1 MKKTKSIKFIC
12 AIVIATLAIMLLV
25 INSISSVS
33 AYYNA
38 PNKLIVKGSSEINF
52 KPDSAS
58 VCLGVETVNSNL
70 TVAQK
75 ENAETME
82 KVIETLT
89 NNGIDK
95 NEIKTTSYNIFKQHN
110 YNNGSEFLNTQ
121 VSNRICF
128 KTSNIDGLSDLITK
142 LTESG
147 ANVFGGITFELSNS
161 SVAYNQ
167 ALEKAIENAKSKAE
181 ILAPN
186 ANPQIEEIMEEY
198 SYCSPCY
205 YDNYAR
211 AELTSNN
218 IMQGDVKVCAFVKVI
233 FSCDG
238 VSETNT
244 QNSVQSNTELKNK
257 TEINSSSENKTE
269 TVVTNQNKTT
279 ETTSNENKINS
290 TSVNESKPLNT
301 NLTNKNTNSTNINT
315 NNLNKTATT
324 KTDVNNNKT
333 TNNVAA

>member
-1 MKKTKSIKFIC
+1 MKKTKSIKFIS
-12 AIVIATLAIMLLV
+12 AIVIATLAIILLV

-75 ENAETME
+75 ENADTME
-82 KVIETLT
+82 KVIDALT
-89 NNGIDK
+89 KNGIDK
-95 NEIKTTSYNIFKQHN
+95 SEIKTTSYNIFKQHN
-110 YNNGSEFLNTQ
+110 FNNGSEFLNTQ

-147 ANVFGGITFELSNS
+147 ANVFGGITFELSNTS
-161 SVAYNQ
+161 SAYNQ

-238 VSETNT
+238 VSETGT
-244 QNSVQSNTELKNK
+244 QNSVQSNTELKNV
-257 TEINSSSENKTE
+257 TDVNSSSENKTE

-279 ETTSNENKINS
+279 ASNLTENK
-290 TSVNESKPLNT
+290 
-301 NLTNKNTNSTNINT
+301 TNKNTNSTNIST